1 MKKQMFLSCG
11 AALTLSAAAFGSI
24 ISTGGSAELIAA
36 PADAR
41 LNALTSSTAVRVWN
55 EQQLVTLTSGLTVNA
70 SLSGLYNGPADLANS
85 VVPAGTVISSHY
97 VHFDSPAGTSANATG
112 SIRFDGDIIGV
123 ICVGDSGTDRF
134 LDASDF
140 LSSGTL
146 YGDGIEARG
155 MELSNNEFFRI
166 SNDRRGIEFSMRIS
180 NPGDFIRVVTVPAPS
195 VAALGGLGVAF
206 ASRRRRR

>member
-1 MKKQMFLSCG
+1 MKTMCSIG
-11 AALTLSAAAFGSI
+11 AALSLSAAAFGGI
-24 ISTGGSAELIAA
+24 VSTGGSAELIAA

-41 LNALTSSTAVRVWN
+41 LNALTSATQVRVWN
-55 EQQLVTLTSGLTVNA
+55 ERQFVTLADGLTVNA
-70 SLSGLYNGPADLANS
+70 SAPGLYNGPADLSSS
-85 VVPAGTVISSHY
+85 VIASGTVISSHY

-112 SIRFDGDIIGV
+112 ALRFDGDIVGV

-134 LDASDF
+134 LDRSDF

-195 VAALGGLGVAF
+195 VAALGGIGLAF
-206 ASRRRRR
+206 ASRRRR

>member
-1 MKKQMFLSCG
+1 MMKQMFLSWG
-11 AALTLSAAAFGSI
+11 AALTLSASAFGSI
-24 ISTGGSAELIAA
+24 VSTGGSAELVAA

-55 EQQLVTLTSGLTVNA
+55 EQQFVTLTAGLTVNA
-70 SLSGLYNGPADLANS
+70 SLPGLYNGPADLANS

-97 VHFDSPAGTSANATG
+97 VHFDSPANTSASASG

-123 ICVGDSGTDRF
+123 ICIGDTASDHF
-134 LDASDF
+134 LDDSDF
-140 LSSGTL
+140 LSAGTL
-146 YGDGIEARG
+146 YGDGIDARG

-166 SNDRRGIEFSMRIS
+166 SSDRRGIEFSMRIS

-195 VAALGGLGVAF
+195 VAALGGLGIAF
-206 ASRRRRR
+206 ASRRRR